1 MLPPAGLPLW
11 GTAGVTLIGSSEYG
25 KKANI
30 SIELKRQ
37 EKSNGKTEY
46 GKKIRAG

>member
-25 KKANI
+25 KK
-30 SIELKRQ
+30 SK
-37 EKSNGKTEY
+37 Y
-46 GKKIRAG
+46 FY